1 MAKLTAIRGF
11 KDILPRESGKW
22 QHVEGIA
29 RQVFADYGI
38 HEIKIPILE
47 KTELFKRGIGETTD
61 IVEKEMY
68 TFLDRGD
75 EYLTLRPEA
84 TASVIRAYLE
94 HNMHQA
100 DPLTKLFTIGPM
112 FRRERPQKGRFRQF
126 HQINVEFIGQKDPRI
141 DSELISMLMH
151 FLSSTGLTN
160 LSLEIN
166 SLGCPQC
173 RPAFRDNV
181 QKCLHDRIDTLCSD
195 CKRRL
200 ETNPLRIFDCKNES
214 CQESIAGVPT
224 ILEYICADCRDH
236 FEDVQKYLRLLGVAY
251 RINTR
256 MVRGLDYYTQTAFE
270 ITTESLGAQNAIAGG
285 GRYDGLTRILGGPD
299 IPGIGF
305 AIGLERLISL
315 VPGNEE
321 DFIQSPHLFI
331 AALGS
336 RAQEFSFCLCHAL
349 RTAGIRAEMDFSDRS
364 LKSQMKRSD
373 RFNCPHTLIIGERE
387 LDEGKAPLRNMTTKE
402 QELLDIG
409 TTDSIV
415 DALRDRIGTACTD
428 A

>member
-1 MAKLTAIRGF
+1 MAKITAIRGF
-11 KDILPRESGKW
+11 KDILPQESGKW
-22 QHVEGIA
+22 HYVERIA
-29 RQVFADYGI
+29 RQVFANYGI
-38 HEIKIPILE
+38 HEIKIPLLE

-68 TFLDRGD
+68 TFLDKGD

-94 HNMHQA
+94 HNMNTA

-126 HQINVEFIGQKDPRI
+126 NQINVEFIGQKDPRV

-151 FLSSTGLTN
+151 FLTKLGLSG

-166 SLGCPQC
+166 SLGCPEC
-173 RPAFRDNV
+173 RPDFRENV
-181 QKCLHDRIDTLCSD
+181 RKLLRDREDELCSD

-200 ETNPLRIFDCKNES
+200 ETNPLRIFDCKNER
-214 CQESIAGVPT
+214 CQALIREVPT
-224 ILEYICADCRDH
+224 ILEYICSDCGRH
-236 FEDVQKYLRLLGVAY
+236 FESVKKYLELLGVAY
-251 RINTR
+251 KINTR

-315 VPGNEE
+315 VPGDNE
-321 DFIQSPHLFI
+321 DFTLSPHIFI
-331 AALGS
+331 AALGEK
-336 RAQEFSFCLCHAL
+336 AQEFSFSLCNAL
-349 RTAGIRAEMDFSDRS
+349 RKAGIRAEMDFSDKG

-373 RFNCPHTLIIGERE
+373 KLNCLQTLIIGERE
-387 LDEGKAPLRNMTTKE
+387 CEDRQAPLRNMVTKE
-402 QELLDIG
+402 QEIIDIG
-409 TTDSIV
+409 TIDGAVKAIIDGS
-415 DALRDRIGTACTD
+415 RNKK
-428 A
+428 